1 MLFCF
6 AKKKK
11 FPGIADKRDRLQLI
25 DYDQLII
32 TDNTEMNPKVVK
44 RSQSVVKKYFP

>member
-1 MLFCF
+1 LFCF
-6 AKKKK
+6 EKKK
-11 FPGIADKRDRLQLI
+11 FPGIGDKRDRLQLI

-32 TDNTEMNPKVVK
+32 NDNTEMNPKVVK